1 VDAAASL
8 ITAIAALVTA
18 IGGASAA
25 VIVAWRSSGRERM
38 AAAEE
43 AERLATG
50 RRRGR
55 HEADPEPEP
64 DDNLTTT
71 LREILDQ
78 LEGRRD
84 EADEP

>member
-1 VDAAASL
+1 MDEAASL

-25 VIVAWRSSGRERM
+25 VIVAWRSSGRQRM

-43 AERLATG
+43 AERLAT
-50 RRRGR
+50 RPHGR
-55 HEADPEPEP
+55 HELDPAREDEAITR
-64 DDNLTTT
+64 LQ
-71 LREILDQ
+71 EILDQ

-84 EADEP
+84 EANEP